1 MPEQQVQIPSA
12 FSFAWDTVQVLRDL
26 GGSGS
31 IEEINEAV
39 VKLRGLSEEQQAL
52 PHPVGS
58 RSEVEYR
65 LAWARTLTKDLG
77 LITNSQR
84 GVWALTAEGKTVSE
98 ADVAKLKKE
107 RSRRRAEAR
116 KEAKQAAEDAGL
128 ETTDVTQVVE
138 PDEDD
143 GAEGADDQ
151 WKAELLALLKEMDPY
166 AFERLSKRLLREA
179 GFVNVTVTGG
189 SGDQGID
196 GTGVY
201 RVSPLLSFPVYFQC
215 KRYSG
220 SVGSSKV
227 RDFRGA
233 MIGRGDKGLLI
244 TTGTFTPD
252 AKAEATR
259 DGAPPLDLIDGED
272 LLELLRAHS
281 VGVTSTPRTV
291 YDVQIDRGFFE
302 SL

>member
-1 MPEQQVQIPSA
+1 MPDHEVEIPSA
-12 FSFAWDTVQVLRDL
+12 FSFAWDTVQVLHDL

-39 VKLRGLSEEQQAL
+39 VKLRGLTEEQQAV
-52 PHPVGS
+52 PHPRGN
-58 RSEVEYR
+58 RSEIEYR
-65 LAWARTLTKDLG
+65 LAWARTLVKDLG

-84 GVWALTAEGKTVSE
+84 GVWALTTAGQTATE
-98 ADVAKLKKE
+98 ADVDRLKKE
-107 RSRRRAEAR
+107 RSRRRAAEH
-116 KEAKQAAEDAGL
+116 KKAKQAAVEAGL
-128 ETTDVTQVVE
+128 ETTDVTEVIE
-138 PDEDD
+138 PDDEDGEETD
-143 GAEGADDQ
+143 WET
-151 WKAELLALLKEMDPY
+151 ELLDVLKAMDPY
-166 AFERLSKRLLREA
+166 AFERLTKRLHREA

-189 SGDQGID
+189 AGDQGID

-220 SVGSSKV
+220 TVGSSKV

-259 DGAPPLDLIDGED
+259 DGAPPLDLIDGEV
-272 LLELLRAHS
+272 LVELLREHG

-291 YDVQIDRGFFE
+291 YDVEIDREFFK

>member
-1 MPEQQVQIPSA
+1 MPRSGVELPSA
-12 FSFAWDTVQVLRDL
+12 FSFAWDTVQVLRNL

-39 VKLRGLSEEQQAL
+39 VQLRALSEEQQAV
-52 PHPVGS
+52 PHPRGN
-58 RSEVEYR
+58 RTEIEYR
-65 LAWARTLTKDLG
+65 LAWARTLVKNIG
-77 LITNSQR
+77 LISNSER
-84 GVWALTAEGKTVSE
+84 GVWALTADGQTVTKAE
-98 ADVAKLKKE
+98 VEQRKKA
-107 RSRRRAEAR
+107 RSRERAAAR
-116 KEAKQAAEDAGL
+116 KKARAAARDAGL
-128 ETTDVTQVVE
+128 DDGDVVE
-138 PDEDD
+138 VVDPD
-143 GAEGADDQ
+143 ADDESEDVDWQ
-151 WKAELLALLKEMDPY
+151 TELLTVLRGMDPY
-166 AFERLSKRLLREA
+166 AFERLTKRLLREA

-215 KRYSG
+215 KRYTG
-220 SVGSSKV
+220 TVGSSKV

-259 DGAPPLDLIDGED
+259 DGAPPLDLIDGD
-272 LLELLRAHS
+272 ALVELLRQHE

-291 YDVQIDRGFFE
+291 YDVQIDQAFFQN
-302 SL
+302 L

>member
-1 MPEQQVQIPSA
+1 MPYQDVEIPSA
-12 FSFAWDTVQVLRDL
+12 FSFAWDTVKVLRDL

-31 IEEINEAV
+31 IEEMNEAV
-39 VKLRGLSEEQQAL
+39 VKWRGLTEEQQAV
-52 PHPVGS
+52 PHPRGN
-58 RSEVEYR
+58 RSEIEYR
-65 LAWARTLTKDLG
+65 LAWARTLVKNLG

-84 GVWALTAEGKTVSE
+84 GVWALTSVGQTVTREGVDE
-98 ADVAKLKKE
+98 LKRE
-107 RSRRRAEAR
+107 RSRRRAAAR
-116 KEAKQAAEDAGL
+116 KKAKRAAQEAGL
-128 ETTDVTQVVE
+128 AADDVTEVIE
-138 PDEDD
+138 PEDD
-143 GAEGADDQ
+143 DEVEETD
-151 WKAELLALLKEMDPY
+151 WKTELLDVLRKMDPY
-166 AFERLSKRLLREA
+166 AFERLAKRLLREA

-220 SVGSSKV
+220 TVGSGKV

-259 DGAPPLDLIDGED
+259 DGAPPLDLIDGDE
-272 LLELLRAHS
+272 LVELLREHG

-291 YDVQIDRGFFE
+291 YDVEIDREFFK

>member
-1 MPEQQVQIPSA
+1 MSDHEVEIPSA

-31 IEEINEAV
+31 IEEMNEAV
-39 VKLRGLSEEQQAL
+39 VQLRGLSEEQQAV
-52 PHPVGS
+52 PHPRGN
-58 RSEVEYR
+58 RSEIEYR
-65 LAWARTLTKDLG
+65 LAWARTLVKDLG

-84 GVWALTAEGKTVSE
+84 GVWALTPAGQTATK
-98 ADVAKLKKE
+98 ADVDQLKKE
-107 RSRRRAEAR
+107 RSRRRAAER
-116 KEAKQAAEDAGL
+116 KKAKQAAVDAGL
-128 ETTDVTQVVE
+128 EAGDVTEVVE
-138 PDEDD
+138 PDDD
-143 GAEGADDQ
+143 EEVEETDWQ
-151 WKAELLALLKEMDPY
+151 TELLDVLKAMDPY
-166 AFERLSKRLLREA
+166 AFERLTKRLLREA

-215 KRYSG
+215 KRYAG
-220 SVGSSKV
+220 TVGSSKV

-244 TTGTFTPD
+244 TTGTYTPD

-259 DGAPPLDLIDGED
+259 DGAPPLDLIDGET
-272 LLELLRAHS
+272 LVELLREHG
-281 VGVTSTPRTV
+281 VGVTSTARTV
-291 YDVQIDRGFFE
+291 FDVEIDREFFKG
-302 SL
+302 L